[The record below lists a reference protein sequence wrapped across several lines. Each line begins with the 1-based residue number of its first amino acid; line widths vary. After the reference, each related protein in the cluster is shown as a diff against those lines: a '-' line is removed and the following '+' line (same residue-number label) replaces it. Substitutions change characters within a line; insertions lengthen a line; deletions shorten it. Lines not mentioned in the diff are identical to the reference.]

1 MGFEV
6 KDRLHGCIAAE
17 TVYHDS
23 CMCFSQFMLNKQLDA
38 ATTKISRG
46 RPKDQTMEWLD
57 HLEAGLELNTI
68 AELQAKMVEFSGEGD
83 HEVYTTIC
91 QIYGNG
97 FNRKY

>member
-1 MGFEV
+1 
-6 KDRLHGCIAAE
+6 
-17 TVYHDS
+17 
-23 CMCFSQFMLNKQLDA
+23 MLNKQLDA

-57 HLEAGLELNTI
+57 HFRSWVGVEYNCR
-68 AELQAKMVEFSGEGD
+68 LQAKMVEFSGEGD